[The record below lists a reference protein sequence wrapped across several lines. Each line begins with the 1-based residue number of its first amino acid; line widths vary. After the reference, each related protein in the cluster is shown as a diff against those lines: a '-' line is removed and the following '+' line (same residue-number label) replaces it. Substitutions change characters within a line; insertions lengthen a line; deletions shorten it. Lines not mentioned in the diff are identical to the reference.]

1 METLWQ
7 DIRYGARQLAR
18 SPGFTAVAVLTL
30 ALGIGSTTLV
40 FSLANGLLVR
50 PLPYAEPQRL
60 VAVEEFDPLRPA
72 ASFGVAFPNYLD
84 FRARTRLLG
93 DVAVF
98 TEGLATI
105 RGEGEAER
113 VRAASVTDGI
123 FPLLGV
129 QPILGRVISK
139 QEDSPDGPR
148 AVVLGQDLWQ
158 RRYGGNPSILGQTV
172 QIGTQPYTVV
182 GVMPSSFRFPE
193 RAELWVPLQLS
204 PERST
209 RTDHYLEGIARLKPG
224 ATVELATEEL
234 RALMEQLNQENPLT
248 DNGFTARAVPIRQYV
263 AAEYRLAVITLL
275 GGVSFL
281 LLIACSNLTN
291 LLLFKASARV
301 REMAVRTAVGAS
313 RTRLIRQLVTE
324 SLLLGMLG
332 CAGGVLLA
340 QSGIPLLLVLIPVEL
355 PRWMSFEID
364 GLVLGFAAAVSVL
377 TSVVFGLVPA
387 LTVSRVNLSGALKEG
402 SRSGTVGSRRRLLRD
417 ALVVGEIA
425 LSLTLLVGAGLL
437 IRSFIAL
444 SHQPLGFQPE
454 NVLTMQ
460 IAAPET
466 RYPRGPQ
473 RRALL
478 QELRNEVSGVPGI
491 RSIAFASGVPIS
503 DRWGRSLTVEGHPLL
518 ALKDAPMINHTVVTP
533 GYFRTLEIPLLEG
546 RDFVESDWDN
556 PLVTI
561 VDETLAKRYW
571 PNETAIGK
579 RIRFGPPEDNE
590 PWHTVI
596 GVAANTRNQF
606 LNRPER
612 WSVYIPYS
620 ALVSPGAVLVARTGP
635 DPQRLAQ
642 AVRRR
647 IVDYDRDIAVSRIL
661 SLEQVVTQAAWRER
675 FFAVLLAFFSALA
688 LVLACVGLYGVMAY
702 AVSLRRHEI
711 GVRMALGAS
720 TRHIG
725 AMVLGQGMRLTSVG
739 LVLGMVA
746 ALGLA
751 RLLSAQLY
759 QVSPN
764 DLQTY
769 LAVAV
774 ILAVAALL
782 AVYIPARRA
791 ARVDPMVALRYE

>member
-7 DIRYGARQLAR
+7 DLRYGARQLLR

-50 PLPYAEPQRL
+50 PLPYVEPERL
-60 VAVEEFDPLRPA
+60 VAVEEFDPLRPES
-72 ASFGVAFPNYLD
+72 SFGVAFPNYLD
-84 FRARTRLLG
+84 FRARARLFE

-98 TEGLATI
+98 TEGFATI

-113 VRAASVTDGI
+113 VRAASVSDGI
-123 FPLLGV
+123 FSILGV
-129 QPILGRVISK
+129 EPILGRVISK
-139 QEDSPDGPR
+139 EEDSPDGPR
-148 AVVLGQDLWQ
+148 AVVLGQELWQ
-158 RRYGGNPSILGQTV
+158 RRYGGDPNILGRAV
-172 QIGTQPYTVV
+172 QIGSQPYTVV

-209 RTDHYLEGIARLKPG
+209 RTDHYLEGIASLKPG
-224 ATVELATEEL
+224 VTVGQATQEL
-234 RALMEQLNQENPLT
+234 RALMQQLNQENPLT

-263 AAEYRLAVITLL
+263 ASEYRLAVITLL

-281 LLIACSNLTN
+281 LLIACSNITN

-313 RTRLIRQLVTE
+313 RARLVRQLVTE

-340 QSGIPLLLVLIPVEL
+340 QAGIPLLLTLIPVEL
-355 PRWMSFEID
+355 PSWMSFEVD
-364 GLVLGFAAAVSVL
+364 GLVLSFAAAISVL
-377 TSVVFGLVPA
+377 TSLAFGLVPA
-387 LTVSRVNLSGALKEG
+387 LTVSRVDLTGSLKEG
-402 SRSGTVGSRRRLLRD
+402 SQSATVGSKRRLLRD
-417 ALVVGEIA
+417 TLVVGEIA
-425 LSLTLLVGAGLL
+425 LSLTLLAGAGLL
-437 IRSFIAL
+437 MRSFVAL
-444 SHQPLGFQPE
+444 SRQPLGFKPE
-454 NVLTMQ
+454 NVLTLQ

-473 RRALL
+473 TRALL
-478 QELRNEVSGVPGI
+478 QELRSEISTVPGVT
-491 RSIAFASGVPIS
+491 SIAFASAIPLWN
-503 DRWGRSLTVEGHPLL
+503 RWGRSLTVEGHPQL

-533 GYFRTLEIPLLEG
+533 GYFRTLGISLLEG
-546 RDFVESDWDN
+546 RDFVESDWDH

-561 VDETLAKRYW
+561 VDESLAKTYW
-571 PNETAIGK
+571 PNESAVGK

-590 PWHTVI
+590 PWHTVV

-606 LNRPER
+606 LDRPGR
-612 WSVYIPYS
+612 WNTYIPYS
-620 ALVSPGAVLVARTGP
+620 ALVSPGPVLLARTEQ

-647 IVDYDRDIAVSRIL
+647 IVDFDRDIAVSRII
-661 SLEQVVTQAAWRER
+661 SMEQVLTNAAWRER
-675 FFAVLLAFFSALA
+675 FFAILLGFFSALA
-688 LVLACVGLYGVMAY
+688 LLLACVGLYGVMAY
-702 AVSLRRHEI
+702 AVNLRRHEI
-711 GVRMALGAS
+711 GLRMALGAS
-720 TRHIG
+720 TQQIRL
-725 AMVLGQGMRLTSVG
+725 MVLRQGMRLTGVG
-739 LVLGMVA
+739 SVLGLA
-746 ALGLA
+746 AAFGLA

-769 LAVAV
+769 LAVAA
-774 ILAVAALL
+774 ILAVAAML

-791 ARVDPMVALRYE
+791 MRVDPMVALRYE